1 LKRKLL
7 LKILREKG
15 CVLVRHG
22 AKHDQYMQPATG
34 KVDHVPRHSDIREPT
49 AWKIIRNLSC
59 GGEA

>member
-7 LKILREKG
+7 L
-15 CVLVRHG
+15 LVRHG
-22 AKHDQYMQPATG
+22 AKHDQYLQPATG

-49 AWKIIRNLSC
+49 AWKIIRNLSR